1 MADYQAIVDAIDA
14 EVLRGVSGPG
24 EISTADG
31 RTIKYRSLADLV
43 NARREYVKLANTAS
57 GKKRR
62 TVAEF

>member
-14 EVLRGVSGPG
+14 AILAGVAGPG
-24 EISTADG
+24 ELTTSDG
-31 RTIKYRSLADLV
+31 RSIKYRSLADLIR
-43 NARREYVKLANTAS
+43 ARKEYVRLANTAS

>member
-14 EVLRGVSGPG
+14 AILAGVAGPG
-24 EISTADG
+24 ELTTSDG
-31 RTIKYRSLADLV
+31 RSIKYRDLTTLR
-43 NARREYVKLANTAS
+43 NTRNYYVRLANTAS